1 MSAGDEHIFQRR
13 LSMRTL
19 LLTFCVWL
27 LPSAAVAT
35 PFAVARE
42 PVPVFNTAAAA
53 RVQALLTPDQ
63 CGLIRE
69 LEFIALPGTVFRI
82 IATDPYDPA
91 VAEVTSSD
99 YQAPQGT
106 RLYLSTAL
114 LEMTLDEPPARDRTL
129 PAVTEIDRQ
138 LRSAVG
144 LPYIWGGNW
153 QAGVRSG
160 NKRLFQGLDCSG
172 LLYEV
177 TNGATPRN
185 TEQLVR
191 FGKAVSIQGKGVEEL
206 LKVLQPLDLLVWQG
220 HVIIVLDRVSAI
232 ESILDCKNKG
242 GGVRITPLRQR
253 LQQLMGQRKPA
264 DHWPDNKRGARV
276 FVVRRWHPS
285 IP

>member
-1 MSAGDEHIFQRR
+1 
-13 LSMRTL
+13 MRTL
-19 LLTFCVWL
+19 LITFCIWL
-27 LPSAAVAT
+27 VPFAAAAA
-35 PFAVARE
+35 PFAVARG

-53 RVQALLTPDQ
+53 RVQALLKPDQ
-63 CGLIRE
+63 CGQVRE

-82 IATDPYDPA
+82 IATDPYDPT
-91 VAEVTSSD
+91 VAEVASSD

-106 RLYLSTAL
+106 RLYLPTAL
-114 LEMTLDEPPARDRTL
+114 LEMTLDEPPPRVRTL
-129 PAVTEIDRQ
+129 PAVAELDRQ
-138 LRSAVG
+138 LRNAVG

-153 QAGVRSG
+153 RAGVRSG
-160 NKRLFQGLDCSG
+160 SRLLFQGLDCSG

-191 FGKAVSIQGKGVEEL
+191 FGRAVSIQGKGLEEL

-242 GGVRITPLRQR
+242 GGVLITPLRQR
-253 LQQLMGQRKPA
+253 LQQLMQQRKPA
-264 DHWPDNKRGARV
+264 DHWPQDTKKAAL